1 MLFSV
6 MQLFKLK
13 KCYILK
19 GERLEKGLSCVFQNI
34 ESTLTKGSVTKA
46 QATDQQAEL
55 KE

>member
-6 MQLFKLK
+6 MQFFKLK
-13 KCYILK
+13 KCYNLK